1 MTDTTITVRV
11 STELRNRLEAIAVET
26 RRSKSFLSNEA
37 IERFV
42 ESEEEYIESIKQGM
56 KELDEGKGIPHEE
69 VMREIDEIIA
79 DAERYQAFK
88 NAS

>member
-11 STELRNRLEAIAVET
+11 SKELRERLESIARET

-42 ESEEEYIESIKQGM
+42 VREEEFFDSIRQADFDIDEGRGISQDEVALMSEE
-56 KELDEGKGIPHEE
+56 
-69 VMREIDEIIA
+69 IA
-79 DAERYQAFK
+79 AGEALK
-88 NAS
+88 KAS